1 MTHLIFSRLSED
13 GAQLV
18 LLDKSGTEYRVA
30 ITDRLRAA
38 VAPGERDAALQ
49 MRIPVDGPITPRD
62 VQRKLRHGAS
72 INDVVAESG
81 MPREKVE
88 NFAVP
93 VFQERTFVALQAADC
108 PVPAGGTLG
117 EAVTGKLLSRGI
129 DEEPAW
135 DSWRRHDGSWTVV
148 VRFASDQATVPMS
161 DEAGEFLYDPAT
173 KSVVAEND
181 TARWLSNAPE
191 VAEPDT
197 DQVVIID
204 DEDAGPG
211 SASVGSAVKP
221 ASASSASA
229 AADADGPTSE
239 INLAD
244 DSEGSDDSLVT
255 AAVGAGKVAQ
265 PVESEHGTVE
275 SAGSRP
281 LSRRAARRRAARKRA
296 ERREPTWDEILFGVS
311 RNEKDE

>member
-1 MTHLIFSRLSED
+1 MTHLIYSRLSED

-18 LLDKSGTEYRVA
+18 LLDKSGVEYRVA

-38 VAPGERDAALQ
+38 VAPADRDAALQ
-49 MRIPVDGPITPRD
+49 MRIPVDGPVTPRD

-93 VFQERTFVALQAADC
+93 VFQERAFVANQAAEC

-117 EAVTGKLLSRGI
+117 ESVTHKLLSRGI
-129 DEEPAW
+129 SDEPSW

-148 VRFASDQATVPMS
+148 VRFASDKATVPMS
-161 DEAGEFLYDPAT
+161 DEAAEFLFDPAT

-181 TARWLSNAPE
+181 TARWLTNAPE
-191 VAEPDT
+191 VAEPEPDR
-197 DQVVIID
+197 VIVIEDEGQDSAEGRWGKRTGAASEPAAEID
-204 DEDAGPG
+204 
-211 SASVGSAVKP
+211 
-221 ASASSASA
+221 
-229 AADADGPTSE
+229 
-239 INLAD
+239 LAD
-244 DSEGSDDSLVT
+244 DEPV
-255 AAVGAGKVAQ
+255 AAPVAAGKAAQ
-265 PVESEHGTVE
+265 PVATEHSSVE

-281 LSRRAARRRAARKRA
+281 VSRRAARRRAARKRA

-311 RNEKDE
+311 RSDDE

>member
-1 MTHLIFSRLSED
+1 MSHLIYSRLSED

-38 VAPGERDAALQ
+38 VAPADRDPALQ
-49 MRIPVDGPITPRD
+49 MRIPVDGPVTPRD

-93 VFQERTFVALQAADC
+93 VFQERAFVAAQAAEC

-117 EAVTGKLLSRGI
+117 ESVTHKLRSRGI
-129 DEEPAW
+129 DDDPAW
-135 DSWRRHDGSWTVV
+135 DAWRRHDGSWTVV
-148 VRFASDQATVPMS
+148 VRFASDKATVPMS
-161 DEAGEFLYDPAT
+161 DEAGEFLFDPTT

-181 TARWLSNAPE
+181 TARWLTNASE
-191 VAEPDT
+191 VAEPEPDR
-197 DQVVIID
+197 VIVIEDEAD
-204 DEDAGPG
+204 DAAQPRWG
-211 SASVGSAVKP
+211 SQSSP
-221 ASASSASA
+221 ESSATEI
-229 AADADGPTSE
+229 DLADGES
-239 INLAD
+239 
-244 DSEGSDDSLVT
+244 DSVT
-255 AAVGAGKVAQ
+255 AGVAAGKGSQ
-265 PVESEHGTVE
+265 PMATEHATVE
-275 SAGSRP
+275 SPGARP

-311 RNEKDE
+311 RNDDDQ